1 MRSFKDYRPENAPS
15 ESETLKKAVTASA
28 PALESSA
35 AELPRKIA
43 AAYNGKNS
51 NEMLRNILS
60 EAERSKRA
68 GTLSNAEIDAF
79 YEQFSPLLD
88 GGQRRKLKSVVE
100 RLKRI

>member
-15 ESETLKKAVTASA
+15 ESETLKKAVTASD

-35 AELPRKIA
+35 AELTRKIA

-88 GGQRRKLKSVVE
+88 GGQRRKLKSEVE

>member
-1 MRSFKDYRPENAPS
+1 MIKLSCKEETYEKFQDYHPENAPS
-15 ESETLKKAVTASA
+15 ESETLKKAVTAPD

-35 AELPRKIA
+35 AELTRKIA

-79 YEQFSPLLD
+79 TNNF
-88 GGQRRKLKSVVE
+88 RRFWTADSAVN
-100 RLKRI
+100 

>member
-1 MRSFKDYRPENAPS
+1 
-15 ESETLKKAVTASA
+15 
-28 PALESSA
+28 
-35 AELPRKIA
+35 
-43 AAYNGKNS
+43 
-51 NEMLRNILS
+51 MLRNILS

-88 GGQRRKLKSVVE
+88 GGQRRKLKSVVD

>member
-1 MRSFKDYRPENAPS
+1 MRSFKDYRPENTPS
-15 ESETLKKAVTASA
+15 ESETLKRAVTASD

-35 AELPRKIA
+35 AELTRKIA

-68 GTLSNAEIDAF
+68 GTLSNAEIDTF

-88 GGQRRKLKSVVE
+88 SGQRRKLKSVVE